1 MCVCV
6 THTKMLDL
14 LPEEVLRQIAAYLS
28 YVDYKNLW
36 YVMPSVRSETR
47 HAFAERLND
56 YFSTIETL
64 ATASPSTQNR
74 LTVE

>member
-1 MCVCV
+1 
-6 THTKMLDL
+6 MLDL

-56 YFSTIETL
+56 YFSTIENL
-64 ATASPSTQNR
+64 AMSTQNR
-74 LTVE
+74 LTAE

>member
-6 THTKMLDL
+6 CAPQKMLDL

-64 ATASPSTQNR
+64 AASTQNR
-74 LTVE
+74 LTAE